1 MQKNITKSTGKVRS
15 AVSESYEDFI
25 TDKYKNKEYASL
37 ALENALKETDEPR
50 LICIALQRIIKANG
64 GFTNVSRLTGMLRED
79 LYRAVSLKSAPKI
92 HVVFQILSAL
102 DIPFS
107 FPIAKEK
114 SKLIPSKKALRPKR
128 AVKVRVAK

>member
-1 MQKNITKSTGKVRS
+1 VRS
-15 AVSESYEDFI
+15 AGNEPFEDFI
-25 TDKYKNKEYASL
+25 TEKYKNKGYASL

-64 GFTNVSRLTGMLRED
+64 GFTQVSRLTGMLRED

-92 HVVFQILSAL
+92 HIVFQILSAL

-107 FPIAKEK
+107 FPVAKEK
-114 SKLIPSKKALRPKR
+114 TKLIPSKKALHPKRNVKVR
-128 AVKVRVAK
+128 AVK